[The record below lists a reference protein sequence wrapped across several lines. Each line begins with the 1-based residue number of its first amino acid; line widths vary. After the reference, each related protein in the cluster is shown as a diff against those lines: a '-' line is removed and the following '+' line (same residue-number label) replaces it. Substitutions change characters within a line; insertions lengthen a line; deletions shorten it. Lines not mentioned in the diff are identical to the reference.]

1 VTEFDPI
8 IDAQLQKLVQ
18 PTAST
23 PDWQDVIA
31 RWRPPVWRRP
41 LVLACAATLIALAT
55 GAGVM
60 AALGGFDTWLSGKP
74 GKPAAAADQQ
84 RFRAANGRSWASF
97 PTGTQL
103 RQLIDATVGGRRYVL
118 FGFRSGNALCL
129 KLRAV
134 TLGSTSAPA
143 CTPAS
148 TLAHLE
154 SPLLVV
160 NGGTG
165 LSDQHA
171 HETAELSYGIVADG
185 VTRVDVHAVDGTHR
199 ALLGGN
205 AYLWVENDPNT
216 GNFVTR
222 ITAAGPGSRVTSL
235 PIAPFSIT
243 GALRS
248 TTSVPAPGPTRL
260 QAHIAHP
267 TIGWYARREPRGLSM
282 DQARLTREQRSEL
295 RRSDK
300 GFLRLVKPD
309 PLSNVVVGLTGHLC
323 LLIVSGGEGCSPT
336 RSFFSQGPLNVEEFS
351 PDGQAYIVVGAAAD
365 GVNRVTVFTSDGQ
378 RQRAPIR
385 DNLFTALV
393 AARQGARVVGYDA
406 AGRVVAIQT
415 FTGFGLG
422 QPPPAALRHLRVA
435 VTAAGPNGAIGT
447 IRVGP
452 VIRYLRCWRAE
463 FSTGQRQ
470 TGCVIQEPTGPWTS
484 VEGVQPAGRDVF
496 VIGSV
501 RVPVVRVRL
510 RFADGSAIGAKQVDG
525 MFLFAVPRAHLSRSR
540 QLAFVIGY
548 DALGH
553 RVQRQGVLFRA
564 SG

>member
-1 VTEFDPI
+1 VTDFDPI
-8 IDAQLQKLVQ
+8 IEGHLQKLVE
-18 PTAST
+18 PTET
-23 PDWQDVIA
+23 RPDWQDVIA
-31 RWRPPVWRRP
+31 RWRSPLWRRP
-41 LVLACAATLIALAT
+41 LVLALAATLVVLAT
-55 GAGVM
+55 GAGVT
-60 AALGGFDTWLSGKP
+60 AALGGFDRWLSGKP

-103 RQLIDATVGGRRYVL
+103 RQLIDATVGGKRYVL

-134 TLGSTSAPA
+134 SLGSTSAPA

-148 TLAHLE
+148 TLTHLE

-160 NGGTG
+160 NGQTG

-185 VTRVDVHAVDGTHR
+185 VTRVDLHAVDGTHR

-205 AYLWVENDPNT
+205 AYLWVENEPNT
-216 GNFVTR
+216 DNFVTR
-222 ITAAGPGSRVTSL
+222 ITAVGPGSRVTSL

-243 GALRS
+243 GAVRTS
-248 TTSVPAPGPTRL
+248 TSVSAPGPTRL

-267 TIGWYARREPRGLSM
+267 TIGWYARGEPRGLSI
-282 DQARLTREQRSEL
+282 DQARLTPEQRSEL
-295 RRSDK
+295 RRFDR
-300 GFLRLVKPD
+300 GFTRLVKPD
-309 PLSNVVVGLTGHLC
+309 PLSNTVVGLTGHLC
-323 LLIVSGGEGCSPT
+323 LLIVGGGEGCSPT
-336 RSFFSQGPLNVEEFS
+336 SSFFSQGPLNVQEFS

-393 AARQGARVVGYDA
+393 AARQAARVVGYDA

-415 FTGFGLG
+415 FAGFGQG
-422 QPPPAALRHLRVA
+422 QPPPAALRNLRAVA
-435 VTAAGPNGAIGT
+435 TVAGPNGATGT

-452 VIRYLRCWRAE
+452 VVRYLRCWRAE

-470 TGCVIQEPTGPWTS
+470 TGCVVQEPTGPWTS

-496 VIGSV
+496 ILGHV
-501 RVPVVRVRL
+501 RAPVVRVRL
-510 RFADGSAIGAKQVDG
+510 RFADGSAIAAKPVDG

-548 DALGH
+548 DARGR

-564 SG
+564 NA